1 MGPVTTSPRRSQDL
15 ARAVRGSPV
24 RTWRREGKLSRR
36 QKPYTTGQRACRPA
50 GRNSGTRGKI
60 RIQAKTDKSSDISHV
75 VSTKYVGWLPERCD
89 RRHKI
94 WASVSFALHRP
105 RVAPPGVTLGAGRHP
120 SPLSRR
126 RSVLIRME
134 AGPAVQPGERRG
146 GRGRSVPRPPP
157 AACPPH
163 PVASGLCGPGCR
175 QPRKRGACPVVGSS
189 RADVRKPLTAGL
201 LRMRPTTLMQ
211 LARTDPATR
220 LGELWPAA

>member
-105 RVAPPGVTLGAGRHP
+105 RVAPPRSHP
-120 SPLSRR
+120 RRWAASLTAEPPPLSPDQDGSRARR
-126 RSVLIRME
+126 AARR
-134 AGPAVQPGERRG
+134 AAWGER
-146 GRGRSVPRPPP
+146 S
-157 AACPPH
+157 
-163 PVASGLCGPGCR
+163 
-175 QPRKRGACPVVGSS
+175 VGSS
-189 RADVRKPLTAGL
+189 PASSSVSAAPSGFGTMRAGL
-201 LRMRPTTLMQ
+201 SS
-211 LARTDPATR
+211 ATQTR
-220 LGELWPAA
+220 CVPGRRQ

>member
-1 MGPVTTSPRRSQDL
+1 M
-15 ARAVRGSPV
+15 RGSPV

-36 QKPYTTGQRACRPA
+36 QKPYATGQRACRPA
-50 GRNSGTRGKI
+50 GRNSGARGEICI
-60 RIQAKTDKSSDISHV
+60 RVKTDKSLDIRHV
-75 VSTKYVGWLPERCD
+75 ASTKYAGRLPGRCD

-94 WASVSFALHRP
+94 WASASFALHGP
-105 RVAPPGVTLGAGRHP
+105 RVAPRRVTLGAGRHP

-126 RSVLIRME
+126 SVLIRMG

-146 GRGRSVPRPPP
+146 GGRSVPRPPP

-163 PVASGLCGPGCR
+163 PVASGPCGPGCR
-175 QPRKRGACPVVGSS
+175 QPRKRGACPVVGSG